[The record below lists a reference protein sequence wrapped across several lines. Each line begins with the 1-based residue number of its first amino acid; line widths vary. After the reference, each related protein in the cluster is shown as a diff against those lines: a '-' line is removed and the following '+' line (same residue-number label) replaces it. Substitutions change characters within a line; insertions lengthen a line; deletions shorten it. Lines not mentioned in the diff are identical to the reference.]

1 MLAMYD
7 LYARD
12 ILCEVGSFVFY
23 MTLYKLP
30 FVLCRHIDVVFVIQ
44 SICSSHMA
52 GMMTNGGRGQLP
64 PVNTTVQQTREPLY
78 CLTQWVQFYLSL
90 LLTLVLKQSLEL

>member
-12 ILCEVGSFVFY
+12 ILCEVGSFMFY

-30 FVLCRHIDVVFVIQ
+30 FGLCRRIDVVFVIQ
-44 SICSSHMA
+44 SICSSRTA
-52 GMMTNGGRGQLP
+52 GMMTNGGRGLLP
-64 PVNTTVQQTREPLY
+64 PANTTVQQMREPLY
-78 CLTQWVQFYLSL
+78 YHTQWVQFYQSL
-90 LLTLVLKQSLEL
+90 PLTWVLKQSLEL